1 MPLSPEE
8 QSELNQLRSVRT
20 RLISG
25 AQIAEVSANGRSV
38 KYSQAHLPKLE
49 EVIASLE
56 RRARGRRGGAIG
68 FRL

>member
-1 MPLSPEE
+1 MPLTTEE
-8 QSELNQLRSVRT
+8 KSELDQLRAVRT

-25 AQIAEVSANGRSV
+25 QHVAKVSANGRSV
-38 KYSQAHLPKLE
+38 EYSQASLPKLE

-56 RRARGRRGGAIG
+56 RRARGRRGGAIS